1 MASKYKASAFNLFF
15 NSFNTVVMIV
25 NGIIMVPLYFEYI
38 SLPVYG
44 AWLGS
49 GNVVSMLGLLEAG
62 FSSVITQKMSAAKS
76 SDDSS
81 LLQKLAGA
89 NITSAIIISTL
100 IFVFGMLISPFIAKW
115 VNAPSEHTS
124 QITYAFI
131 IALLSA
137 VVSILVSLFGAFP
150 QVWQDTKTVGI
161 ISVVSNILAI
171 SALIVYLLCGL
182 GIISIPLSYLTRSIV
197 NFGSQGLWI
206 IIHWKFNMKGRPI
219 YDYKVLIDVLRNCIL
234 PFLSRIAGSV
244 MYHSQSFII
253 SAFINPSLSAI
264 YDLTSKITQCIA
276 SFLNNI
282 NGSFFALFSLTI
294 SKGDKSET
302 VKVFNNVSKFFI
314 LTLTSVMLFSLLFT
328 KSIMN
333 YWVGLPKFGGM
344 ILLALI
350 ILSSY
355 VNQSKSY
362 FNNLLYC
369 GGLINKSAKY
379 DIYCMIVYLAML
391 FGLIHV
397 IDVYAIPTALALST
411 LIFLVYYIR
420 LLKSK
425 LAIDTNSLRSF
436 FLKALFLSSIFA
448 LAGVAINI
456 QSNNVPLILAVCST
470 LYMLFAFCVINT
482 EKRLKQLI
490 LKKIWLKR
498 KS

>member
-1 MASKYKASAFNLFF
+1 
-15 NSFNTVVMIV
+15 MIV

-62 FSSVITQKMSAAKS
+62 FASVITQKMSVAKS
-76 SDDSS
+76 LSQTTD
-81 LLQKLAGA
+81 LRKLAGA
-89 NITSAIIISTL
+89 NISSAIIISTL
-100 IFVFGMLISPFIAKW
+100 IFLIGLLLSPFIAKW
-115 VNAPSEHTS
+115 VNTPDDYIP
-124 QITYAFI
+124 QITIAYI
-131 IALLSA
+131 IALISA
-137 VVSILVSLFGAFP
+137 SISILVSLFGAFP

-161 ISVVSNILAI
+161 ISVISNILAI
-171 SALIVYLLCGL
+171 ASLIVYLLCGF

-197 NFGSQGLWI
+197 NLALQGLWI
-206 IIHWKFNMKGRPI
+206 IRHWKFNMDGKPI
-219 YDYKVLIDVLRNCIL
+219 YNYGVLLDVLRNCIL
-234 PFLSRIAGSV
+234 PFLSRIAGTV

-253 SAFINPSLSAI
+253 SAFINPSISAI

-294 SKGDKSET
+294 GKGDKLET
-302 VKVFNNVSKFFI
+302 AKVFNNVSKFFI

-333 YWVGLPKFGGM
+333 YWVGLQKFGGM
-344 ILLALI
+344 ILLILI
-350 ILSSY
+350 VSSSY

-379 DIYCMIVYLAML
+379 DIYCMVVYLIML
-391 FGLIHV
+391 LGLIHFV
-397 IDVYAIPTALALST
+397 DVYAIPAALMLST
-411 LIFLVYYIR
+411 LIFLIYYIR

-425 LAIDTNSLRSF
+425 LGIDINSFKSF
-436 FLKALFLSSIFA
+436 LFKDLLLSLLFT
-448 LAGVAINI
+448 LAGIAINI
-456 QSNNVPLILAVCST
+456 QSNNIPLIIAICSVI
-470 LYMLFAFCVINT
+470 YMIFLFCVIRK
-482 EKRLKQLI
+482 EEE
-490 LKKIWLKR
+490 LKKLVLNKLWKKR
-498 KS
+498 KF